1 MKRTP
6 WSAEPSRV
14 GEIPTMISRE
24 EQSYLHWLGRTQW
37 RDQGHVVEIGPWLG
51 GSTRCLAEGM
61 LAGKPNARHRLHVF
75 DNFLWR
81 EFMEKYAP
89 LELAPG
95 ASFEPNFRANL
106 AGHEERMVVHRC
118 SLPDET
124 IPGDAEAEGIRG
136 REASELA
143 LFDWDT
149 REPIEILFVDGA
161 KSWRG
166 MRWLLRRT
174 ADALAP
180 GKSLVVAQDL
190 KYWGAYWVP
199 AMLARFLDS
208 LELVH
213 HTERGSTVT
222 FRLVHALSV
231 AQVEALVDDATALPA
246 RETLAGLE
254 RVAGL
259 LEQAGDKVGAMH
271 VRLSGVQLLLHL
283 GRHKAAAELYEHLQ
297 QRWPVRGAKGQLRD
311 ARKRLAGL
319 GLEVSEGS
327 TLARFA
333 RAVTGSAATDLVAF
347 AD

>member
-6 WSAEPSRV
+6 WSGDPSRV

-24 EQSYLHWLGRTQW
+24 EQAYLHWLGRTQW
-37 RDQGHVVEIGPWLG
+37 RDLGHVVEIGPWLG

-61 LAGKPNARHRLHVF
+61 LAGHPTQRHRLHVF

-81 EFMEKYAP
+81 EFMAKYAP
-89 LELAPG
+89 LALAPG
-95 ASFEPNFRANL
+95 DSFEPQFRKHL
-106 AGHEERMVVHRC
+106 AGHEQRLVVHRC

-136 REASELA
+136 KQAPDLA

-149 REPIEILFVDGA
+149 QEPIEILFVDGA

-174 ADALAP
+174 AEALAP
-180 GKSLVVAQDL
+180 GRSLVVAQDL

-199 AMLARFLDS
+199 AMLAPFLDA

-222 FRLVHALSV
+222 FRLVRALPV
-231 AQVEALVDDATALPA
+231 ERVEALVDDATALPA

-254 RVAGL
+254 RMAKL
-259 LEQAGDKVGAMH
+259 LEQVGDRVGAMH

-283 GRHKAAAELYEHLQ
+283 GRPKAAAALYEHLQ

-311 ARKRLAGL
+311 ARKRLEGL

-327 TLARFA
+327 TLARVA
-333 RAVTGSAATDLVAF
+333 RAVTGGGATDLVAF
-347 AD
+347 SD